1 MAEDATDDPESAL
14 AASVFTRILGGY
26 EALSIYLGD
35 RLGLYTALADGPA
48 RVDQLAARADVHPR
62 YAREWLEQQAVAG
75 LVTVQEEEGGERAFS
90 LSPAQR
96 SVLADPSSLVYSA
109 PFARLLR
116 AAAARTPELLAAY
129 RDGTGVSWDQFGPD
143 ARDAQGDANRP
154 WFEERLAPAL
164 SGVPRL
170 AGILTRPDARVL
182 DVGCGHGWSSIALA
196 RAYPAAHVEGID
208 VDAPSID
215 AARRHA
221 AGIPGLSFALLAG
234 ESLSAGREATAD
246 IAFVFEALHDMPD
259 PVAVLRSIRTALRP
273 GGVLVVMDEAV
284 ADAFAA
290 DGDEVERIMYG
301 YSLLICLPDSMS
313 TPDSVATGTVMR
325 RSTLEGYA
333 RAAGYTTVSVL
344 PIEDFGA
351 FRFYLLEP

>member
-1 MAEDATDDPESAL
+1 MADDATDDPVSAL

-26 EALSIYLGD
+26 EALSMYLGD
-35 RLGLYTALADGPA
+35 RLGMYTALGSEPA
-48 RVDQLAARADVHPR
+48 TADQLAARVSVHPR

-75 LVTVQEEEGGERAFS
+75 LVTVRDDDGERLFS
-90 LSPAQR
+90 LSAPQR
-96 SVLADPSSLVYSA
+96 AVLADPSSLAFST
-109 PFARLLR
+109 PFARMLEG
-116 AAAARTPELLAAY
+116 AAARMPELLAAY
-129 RDGTGVSWDQFGPD
+129 RDGTGVSWDRFGPD

-170 AGILTRPDARVL
+170 DGILARPDARVL

-196 RAYPAAHVEGID
+196 RAYPRALVEGID
-208 VDAPSID
+208 VDAPSIE
-215 AARRHA
+215 AAQRHA
-221 AGIPGLSFALLAG
+221 AGMPAVTFTLLRG
-234 ESLSAGREATAD
+234 ESLSAGRESTAD
-246 IAFVFEALHDMPD
+246 IAFIFEALHDMPD
-259 PVAVLRSIRTALRP
+259 PVGVLRSIRTALRP

-284 ADAFAA
+284 ADAFAP

-313 TPDSVATGTVMR
+313 TPGSIGTGTVMR

-333 RAAGYTTVSVL
+333 REAGYAAVSVL
-344 PIEDFGA
+344 PIEDFAA